1 MIISWIS
8 PETLSQQFALCG
20 VTEASSVVV
29 LTDNLVTD
37 LVQANNH
44 DGLQKL
50 GCRVD
55 FFNIQWNQKETT
67 SIKLQSESLRGALTQ
82 ADLVIDLTNSLTN
95 EVLENSPLNQK
106 RILCIHTS
114 EFEPYSHSMTSAGVL
129 QRSNRIH
136 TLLLNTDHVSINSEA
151 GTNLVFSIDAL
162 SHDSYTGVPK
172 EEGDLAIW
180 PTGYLIFSADAAGL
194 EGEIVLMPGDI
205 VNDAL
210 HLVKSPVVLQIRGGN
225 IVEIV
230 GESSDAN
237 LLKAQLESFAD
248 REHAYMLKG
257 FSIGLLYFRGDCFSG
272 PFDPKKVSAVG
283 ATLRGGWTTLNFGN
297 DIANSLAV
305 TLTSPNL
312 LFDNVEVFLN
322 GDFAATMEPDIYEL
336 ALMGL

>member
-20 VTEASSVVV
+20 VTEGSSVVV

-95 EVLENSPLNQK
+95 EVIENSLLNQK

-136 TLLLNTDHVSINSEA
+136 TLLLNTDHVNINSEA
-151 GTNLVFSIDAL
+151 GTNLMFSIDAL
-162 SHDSYTGVPK
+162 S
-172 EEGDLAIW
+172 
-180 PTGYLIFSADAAGL
+180 
-194 EGEIVLMPGDI
+194 
-205 VNDAL
+205 
-210 HLVKSPVVLQIRGGN
+210 R
-225 IVEIV
+225 
-230 GESSDAN
+230 
-237 LLKAQLESFAD
+237 
-248 REHAYMLKG
+248 
-257 FSIGLLYFRGDCFSG
+257 
-272 PFDPKKVSAVG
+272 
-283 ATLRGGWTTLNFGN
+283 
-297 DIANSLAV
+297 
-305 TLTSPNL
+305 
-312 LFDNVEVFLN
+312 
-322 GDFAATMEPDIYEL
+322 
-336 ALMGL
+336 

>member
-20 VTEASSVVV
+20 VTEGSYVVV

-37 LVQANNH
+37 LVQANNQ

-55 FFNIQWNQKETT
+55 IFNIQWNQKETT

-95 EVLENSPLNQK
+95 EVIENSPLNQK
-106 RILCIHTS
+106 RILCIQTS

-136 TLLLNTDHVSINSEA
+136 TLLLNTDHISINSEA
-151 GTNLVFSIDAL
+151 GTNLMFGIDAL

-172 EEGDLAIW
+172 GEGDLAIW
-180 PTGYLIFSADAAGL
+180 PTGYLNFSADATGL

-225 IVEIV
+225 IIEIV

-257 FSIGLLYFRGDCFSG
+257 FSIGLLYFRGDYFSG
-272 PFDPKKVSAVG
+272 PFDPEKVNAIDT
-283 ATLRGGWTTLNFGN
+283 TLRGGWTTLNFGN
-297 DIANSLAV
+297 DIANSLSV

-312 LFDNVEVFLN
+312 LLDNVEIFLN

>member
-20 VTEASSVVV
+20 VTEDSSVVV

-95 EVLENSPLNQK
+95 EVIENSPLNQK

-151 GTNLVFSIDAL
+151 GTNLVFSIDTL

-172 EEGDLAIW
+172 GEGDLSIW
-180 PTGYLIFSADAAGL
+180 PTGYLNFSADAAGL

-257 FSIGLLYFRGDCFSG
+257 FSIGLLYFRSDCFSG
-272 PFDPKKVSAVG
+272 LFDPKKVSAVG